1 MRTRNGSWLV
11 FDIAKPLANAL
22 KKLFPPLTFYP
33 IPGRIDPARSRHT
46 DLTDGVHGIEI
57 DLVNF
62 IRFTCTTSVT
72 ARRFSHR
79 AEKAVRTAPQGAPPR
94 RPSPSLTRL
103 DLAASAATLHT
114 FAERLVATRAM
125 KHRKVAPGAHL
136 TPFARRPSHG
146 AYSMTKARQRPSR
159 GISAPYY

>member
-1 MRTRNGSWLV
+1 MISQV
-11 FDIAKPLANAL
+11 SFDSLAPYQQQRGDYL
-22 KKLFPPLTFYP
+22 
-33 IPGRIDPARSRHT
+33 IP
-46 DLTDGVHGIEI
+46 
-57 DLVNF
+57 
-62 IRFTCTTSVT
+62 
-72 ARRFSHR
+72 
-79 AEKAVRTAPQGAPPR
+79 AEKAVRTTPQGAPPR
-94 RPSPSLTRL
+94 RPSPSRTRL